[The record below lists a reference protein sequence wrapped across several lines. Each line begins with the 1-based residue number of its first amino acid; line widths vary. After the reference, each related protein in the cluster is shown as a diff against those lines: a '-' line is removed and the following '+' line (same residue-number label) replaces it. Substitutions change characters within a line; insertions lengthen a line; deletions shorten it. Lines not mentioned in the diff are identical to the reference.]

1 MSSTVSFTVAVF
13 YETGRLK
20 ASLQCQTFLGSI
32 IWWNYWD
39 GDLVKRLVTRWR
51 ADGARVWSRDCYLV
65 HHNPLLQFLLL
76 LLLFLPPWQI
86 GAVDKLE
93 LSTSALRQQ
102 QAATPLR
109 CDQIRTDQNR
119 SEQMWPDQAHAR
131 PRRPKYRLL
140 ENNSTRP
147 AHEMKPKTLK
157 THLPAPAH
165 QSSLCFDWMCFLLD
179 LSYIFWCSYFGTDCI
194 MQC

>member
-1 MSSTVSFTVAVF
+1 MPNVF
-13 YETGRLK
+13 GFNNLVELW
-20 ASLQCQTFLGSI
+20 GSC
-32 IWWNYWD
+32 
-39 GDLVKRLVTRWR
+39 DLVKRLVTRWR

-65 HHNPLLQFLLL
+65 HHNPLLHLLL

-109 CDQIRTDQNR
+109 CDQIRCSDA
-119 SEQMWPDQAHAR
+119 QMWPDQAHAR

-140 ENNSTRP
+140 ENNSTRSQDETQDSENTS
-147 AHEMKPKTLK
+147 A
-157 THLPAPAH
+157 
-165 QSSLCFDWMCFLLD
+165 SSSTSVQPLLWLNECASCLISATYFDVPILAQTV
-179 LSYIFWCSYFGTDCI
+179 SCSVNVWN
-194 MQC
+194 